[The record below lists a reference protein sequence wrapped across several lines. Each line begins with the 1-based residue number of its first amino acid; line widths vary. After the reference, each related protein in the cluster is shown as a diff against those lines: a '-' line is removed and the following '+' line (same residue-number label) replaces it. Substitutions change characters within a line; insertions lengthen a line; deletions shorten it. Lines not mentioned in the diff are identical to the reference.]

1 MTVVRTATQDWDR
14 VLTYLFFVLYGA
26 YSIFY
31 PIVSVERVSAHWVE
45 VLLGLEFVFAGFSML
60 YGLFKDRYKVWRMGM
75 TIAFIGLATISLLI
89 AAVGGWRVLS
99 YAFLFGA
106 FAAQSLYGIRRER
119 RRRTELEIRRQLEL
133 IIESARPEET
143 R

>member
-1 MTVVRTATQDWDR
+1 MVRTAVRDWDR
-14 VLTYLFFVLYGA
+14 VLTYLFFILYGA
-26 YSIFY
+26 YSIFF
-31 PIVSVERVSAHWVE
+31 PLVSVERVSAHWVE
-45 VLLGLEFVFAGFSML
+45 VLLGTEFVFAGASML
-60 YGLFKDRYKVWRMGM
+60 YGLFYDHFKVWRMGM
-75 TIAFIGLATISLLI
+75 TVAFIGLTTITLLV

-119 RRRTELEIRRQLEL
+119 RRRTELEIRRQLEA
-133 IIESARPEET
+133 IVESARPGEL